1 MHRLVTH
8 MKSILDPYWKILTEK
23 DKQLLKTALTKT
35 YGEFFTGELGEYEF
49 LRDVEGSGKENSG
62 QVIQLITDYIIWSH
76 GCPRLTVTPYAF
88 VPNHPLQQFIRD
100 NYLLVRIVPE
110 VITHYIESQGWILE
124 QDGLDESIVDYVPK
138 HIERGVNIE

>member
-1 MHRLVTH
+1 M
-8 MKSILDPYWKILTEK
+8 
-23 DKQLLKTALTKT
+23 TKT
-35 YGEFFTGELGEYEF
+35 YGEIFTGELGEYEF
-49 LRDVEGSGKENSG
+49 LRDVEGTGKENSG

-76 GCPRLTVTPYAF
+76 GCPRLTVTPHAF
-88 VPNHPLQQFIRD
+88 IPSHPLQQFLRD

-124 QDGLDESIVDYVPK
+124 RDGLDESIEKYVPK